1 MRFEVIEGVT
11 LETVNPVTI
20 EVMKAVEGVKQ
31 VCDAYRTLP
40 YDDVM
45 KVTHYDWHVISD
57 LMEKVYYGDDR
68 YEQYADLIKCAYWEE
83 EEVSERAYRD
93 RYRDEFFAFE
103 AKNVDYATG
112 EWIGSDEDYGFYS
125 DWSKDMF
132 GYRKRWKAKAV

>member
-1 MRFEVIEGVT
+1 MKFEVIEGVT

-20 EVMKAVEGVKQ
+20 EVMKAIEGVKQ
-31 VCDAYRTLP
+31 VCNAYRTMP

-45 KVTHYDWHVISD
+45 KATGYDWHVISD
-57 LMEKVYYGDDR
+57 LMEKAHYDKK
-68 YEQYADLIKCAYWEE
+68 YAEYRDIIESVYWEE
-83 EEVSERAYRD
+83 EEVSSRAYRD
-93 RYRDEFFAFE
+93 RYMDEFLAFE

-112 EWIGSDEDYGFYS
+112 VWIGSDEDYSFYS

>member
-20 EVMKAVEGVKQ
+20 EVMKAIEGVKQ
-31 VCDAYRTLP
+31 VCNAYRTLP

-57 LMEKVYYGDDR
+57 LMEKVEYDKR
-68 YEQYADLIKCAYWEE
+68 YEQYADLIKNAYWEE
-83 EEVSERAYRD
+83 EVVSERAYHD
-93 RYRDEFFAFE
+93 RYRDEFNAFE

-112 EWIGSDEDYGFYS
+112 VWIGSDEDYSFYS